1 MKNSDELIRLTAT
14 EAVARLRK
22 REISPLELIDAA
34 ATRIEAVDGKVNA
47 LPIRFFDI
55 ARANARRFMAQ
66 KPPQN
71 PPPGWLAGLPVAAKD
86 YNDVAGQRTTYGSPI
101 FA

>member
-1 MKNSDELIRLTAT
+1 MSPDKEPFRLTAT

-34 ATRIEAVDGKVNA
+34 AARIDAVEGKLNP

-55 ARANARRFMAQ
+55 ARAKAREFMKQ
-66 KPPQN
+66 KPPKD
-71 PPPGWLAGLPVAAKD
+71 PPPGWLAGLPLVAKD
-86 YNDVAGQRTTYGSPI
+86 YNDVAGQPTTFGS
-101 FA
+101 